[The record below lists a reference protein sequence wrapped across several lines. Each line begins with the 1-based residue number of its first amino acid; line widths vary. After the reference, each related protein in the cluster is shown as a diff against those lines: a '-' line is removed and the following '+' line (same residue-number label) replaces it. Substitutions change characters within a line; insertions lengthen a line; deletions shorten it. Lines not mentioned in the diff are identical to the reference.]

1 MMEGRLWDVWQ
12 YCWQPCLYDSPL
24 SQEAAYQLTVSV
36 QRILS
41 FTDATTS
48 QSVLL
53 SLWRGVQL
61 LDKFSQPL
69 TDTCNL

>member
-12 YCWQPCLYDSPL
+12 YCWQPCRYDFPL

-48 QSVLL
+48 QSMLL
-53 SLWRGVQL
+53 SCVQL